1 MHNYKK
7 GKSQNTSV
15 NNNKDLLNQ
24 IVTGIEEVKGENIVI
39 LDLSSI
45 ENAISNYFVI
55 CDGNSN
61 TQVSAIANSVRKVVS
76 KELKEKPYKEEG
88 TELAKWILMDYIDVI
103 VHIFQKPVREF
114 YDIESFWKEAKE
126 IFIEK

>member
-1 MHNYKK
+1 VKNKK
-7 GKSQNTSV
+7 N
-15 NNNKDLLNQ
+15 LLNK
-24 IVTGIEEVKGENIVI
+24 IILGIEEVKGENIVV

-61 TQVSAIANSVRKVVS
+61 TQVSAIANSIKKTVS

-88 TELAKWILMDYIDVI
+88 LELAKWILMDYVDVI
-103 VHIFQKPVREF
+103 VHIFQKPIREF
-114 YDIESFWKEAKE
+114 YDLESFWKEAKE
-126 IFIEK
+126 IKINN